1 MGLGIFQAD
10 RRYQVAACAVPGQ
23 NDLVRVN
30 AQLFCMVKG
39 ISGDAVGLFHG
50 CGERFFRSNAVVH
63 IPDQSIQLLHDG
75 AAVAAVPVG
84 AALDEA
90 AAVEVQQQGCFGRQM
105 LRALLEHM
113 DFAAIGHFDPKFC
126 FGAGQCGQL
135 FRTDRAESVTAT
147 HLLSR
152 CNFFF
157 QCHFVCFLSGI
168 RMPAALS
175 WCRRYKRRVE
185 SA

>member
-63 IPDQSIQLLHDG
+63 IPDQSIQLLHQG
-75 AAVAAVPVG
+75 AAIAAVTVS
-84 AALDEA
+84 AALDKA

-113 DFAAIGHFDPKFC
+113 DFAAIGHFDPQFC

-135 FRTDRAESVTAT
+135 FRTDRAEPVPAADGLR
-147 HLLSR
+147 HR
-152 CNFFF
+152 DFFF
-157 QCHFVCFLSGI
+157 QRHTACSFLSI
-168 RMPAALS
+168 RMPGKRS
-175 WCRRYKRRVE
+175 WYRRCR
-185 SA
+185 